1 VGTAASV
8 VGGTA
13 VSTGALVGAAWGVLV
28 ITTTAGVSVG
38 AGVGRWPQ
46 AASPMV
52 SSSSRLIG
60 WVRFMAILVLA
71 AAEAARM
78 HARVRRHRPI
88 WI

>member
-1 VGTAASV
+1 
-8 VGGTA
+8 
-13 VSTGALVGAAWGVLV
+13 
-28 ITTTAGVSVG
+28 
-38 AGVGRWPQ
+38 VGRWPQ